1 MNICHRGLSC
11 GVKLQ
16 QVTKLLKGST
26 GLNPGI
32 QLARCV
38 STDGATDQKVHRLKD
53 AEPFKVRFKY
63 TSL

>member
-1 MNICHRGLSC
+1 MSC

-16 QVTKLLKGST
+16 QVTKMLRRST
-26 GLNPGI
+26 SLNPGL
-32 QLARCV
+32 QLARCI

-63 TSL
+63 KSLQYNIR

>member
-16 QVTKLLKGST
+16 EVTKLLRGST

-38 STDGATDQKVHRLKD
+38 STGGATDQKVHRLKD
-53 AEPFKVRFKY
+53 AEPFKVRFK
-63 TSL
+63 